1 MKQKLLSVLLT
12 LMVGVSGMY
21 VKADP
26 VASGSC
32 GENLTWEIVPKDEM
46 YNQLVIT
53 GTGAMNDY
61 KSGMDV
67 PWRNYLVLTRS
78 VSLPEGLTEI
88 GNYAFY
94 DMYITTVTIPEGVVR
109 IGAHSFYSSD
119 LESVSLPSSVKTI
132 EKDAFSITELAS
144 LTIPA
149 GVSSIDGN
157 IVYGC
162 SKLTSLSV
170 ADGNSKY
177 DSREGCNAIV
187 ETETNKLLAGCKS
200 TVIIASIDTIGE
212 YACTSLTSWKSIEIP
227 NGVKKIND
235 LAFSGC
241 IAASTLSIP
250 ASVVSIG
257 NKSFTECQ
265 FSSIAVDA
273 NNPVYDSRNDCNAI
287 IETSTNTLIKGCKN
301 TTIPED
307 IKILGNN
314 SFASLLSFTTITI
327 PEGVTRIGNDAFSR
341 CSKLSEIEIPASVT
355 EIGASAFES
364 CTALASVTLNEGL
377 KRLGA
382 NVFSS
387 CTGLTTLTLPASLTK
402 ISSYAFKS
410 CRNLSSLTS
419 LATVPPES
427 DGLAFSG
434 VTSSIP
440 VYVPEASIQAYK
452 EAIDWSIFSN
462 YQALPDGRIDPE
474 LSYEKEQFEIEVG
487 KVDGPS
493 LQNNYGVAPITW
505 TSSDESIA
513 TVDEYGRITGIKVGE
528 TTITAS
534 FAGNEEYKASEAS
547 IKVKVIQGT
556 YFVFC
561 GINVNDANCADI
573 LGNGKASFVP
583 KTNTLTLDNLAIDF
597 KTASYETDEV
607 LTYDPDDEILTII
620 IKGVCSFSNIEGGI
634 ISDGGLTIKG
644 ADASASLTI
653 SCTYTAIGTADQALV
668 VDGCQLTAIGIHEG
682 VPAIV
687 AQGTTFTVTNNGR
700 VLAKNTKEVD
710 DPEGD
715 WGFPAIAAMNPDFDK
730 SIGILTKGVHFFL
743 DLSQPLQWPGSFYT
757 DEENKVYASEVEI
770 GKCAVPVSDTEQT
783 TISFGNDDGA
793 ESAVFSP
800 STKDYYNIEQ
810 DRLEISSTLTDEEVA
825 QALESLTPGSSE
837 WTAKLPGSI
846 AFFIPKAGKGSIEI
860 ECQTFDGFVLKVKME
875 GNAAIE
881 ISQATMG
888 KATVNYE
895 VVAPTYVVIYL
906 HGKSSSAPAR
916 MATNGD
922 EENAGAYIK
931 SITIT
936 PASGAEACSEDM
948 QGTCGE
954 NLKWVITCD
963 NELVIT
969 GTGAM
974 DNFTSSNI
982 PWKNYR
988 STITSVVLQEGIT
1001 SIGDW
1006 AFYQCSKLTEIT
1018 IPEGVTSMGYV
1029 ALSGCQELPSVS
1041 LPSTLET
1048 IGGGMFSQDWALE
1061 SLTIPAA
1068 VTRIGDRLTEGCGAL
1083 AQIVVE
1089 DGNKTFDSREN
1100 CNAVIKTSTNT
1111 LVAGCMNT
1119 VIPNTVEIIGQQ
1131 AFSSIKS
1138 LKAIVLPSSVT
1149 KIEDYAFQYCS
1160 GVPSLNIPTSV
1171 VSISGT
1177 AFFACQFEDISVAPG
1192 NPKFDSRDNCNAIIE
1207 TESNKMIKGCI
1218 NTVFPDEVT
1227 VIGEGAFYNCGNLKS
1242 IIIPAG
1248 ITKFEE
1254 NAFGY
1259 CSKLESFTCLAAVPP
1274 TLGYNALSIGT
1285 SIISTPED
1293 IPVYVPAGSI
1303 EAYQSADTWK
1313 LFTNYKA
1320 LTNMYIVKALA
1331 THGQVTGTG
1340 TYESGTKI
1348 ELSAVPDEGF
1358 VFKQWSNGETSSSI
1372 NLVVEKDT
1380 TVRALFAMEET
1391 QDEEVQTQS
1400 GSTSGSQVLSFKK
1413 VYHANTH
1420 IIYVYLHGKLFG
1432 IFRVNNDGQITN
1444 NGASDA
1450 PARLHARKVEQE
1462 DPEMIQV
1469 EISGLVEGEDY
1480 TFSIDSFDEEE
1491 NIVSAVA
1498 GSFKVEDKGTA
1509 TSTDEL
1515 YNKAVSPRKQLQNGH
1530 LLIEMPDGKRF
1541 DATGVQL

>member
-1 MKQKLLSVLLT
+1 MPT
-12 LMVGVSGMY
+12 
-21 VKADP
+21 
-26 VASGSC
+26 
-32 GENLTWEIVPKDEM
+32 
-46 YNQLVIT
+46 
-53 GTGAMNDY
+53 
-61 KSGMDV
+61 
-67 PWRNYLVLTRS
+67 
-78 VSLPEGLTEI
+78 SLRTI
-88 GNYAFY
+88 GNGVFSSTKALSS
-94 DMYITTVTIPEGVVR
+94 IEIPEGVTS
-109 IGAHSFYSSD
+109 IGEECFEFSNIQSI
-119 LESVSLPSSVKTI
+119 SLPSTLLTI
-132 EKDAFSITELAS
+132 GSSAFTSTKITS
-144 LTIPA
+144 LTIPSSVTSIGIHIVDECGA
-149 GVSSIDGN
+149 LSQLAVASGNTVYDSREDCNAIIKKGDKPTLFLGCKNTIIPNSVKIIGENAFHATRYLTEISIPEGVEEIKSYAFEECTSLASIHIPASVTN
-157 IVYGC
+157 IDKTAFNNC
-162 SKLTSLSV
+162 PFESLSV
-170 ADGNSKY
+170 AADNKY
-177 DSREGCNAIV
+177 
-187 ETETNKLLAGCKS
+187 
-200 TVIIASIDTIGE
+200 
-212 YACTSLTSWKSIEIP
+212 
-227 NGVKKIND
+227 
-235 LAFSGC
+235 F
-241 IAASTLSIP
+241 
-250 ASVVSIG
+250 
-257 NKSFTECQ
+257 
-265 FSSIAVDA
+265 
-273 NNPVYDSRNDCNAI
+273 DSRNDCNAI
-287 IETSTNTLIKGCKN
+287 IKKATISLPDILFKGGSK
-301 TTIPED
+301 TVIPSE
-307 IKILGNN
+307 ITMIGESAFSGCTPLE
-314 SFASLLSFTTITI
+314 SITI
-327 PEGVTRIGNDAFSR
+327 P
-341 CSKLSEIEIPASVT
+341 
-355 EIGASAFES
+355 
-364 CTALASVTLNEGL
+364 
-377 KRLGA
+377 A
-382 NVFSS
+382 NVTSIESFAFNR
-387 CTGLTTLTLPASLTK
+387 CTGLK
-402 ISSYAFKS
+402 EIK
-410 CRNLSSLTS
+410 C
-419 LATVPPES
+419 LATTPPSINPYTFNLVPT
-427 DGLAFSG
+427 D
-434 VTSSIP
+434 IP
-440 VYVPEASIQAYK
+440 VVYVPEGSVDAYK
-452 EAIDWSIFSN
+452 AQYSWAKFTN
-462 YQALPDGRIDPE
+462 YQTIKDERIDPE

-487 KVDGPS
+487 KMDGPS

-534 FAGNEEYKASEAS
+534 FAGNEEYKPSEAS

-556 YFVFC
+556 YFEFC
-561 GINVNDANCADI
+561 GIKVNDANCEDI

-668 VDGCQLTAIGIHEG
+668 VDGCQLTAISTHEG

-715 WGFPAIAAMNPDFDK
+715 WGFPAIAAINPDFDK

-793 ESAVFSP
+793 ESAVFSS
-800 STKDYYNIEQ
+800 STKDYYNMEQ
-810 DRLEISSTLTDEEVA
+810 DRLEISSTLTDEQVA

-837 WTAKLPGSI
+837 WTSKLPGSI

-875 GNAAIE
+875 SNAAIE

-916 MATNGD
+916 LAKNGD

-974 DNFTSSNI
+974 DNFTSSTI

-1111 LVAGCMNT
+1111 LGAGCMNT

-1227 VIGEGAFYNCGNLKS
+1227 VIGAGAFYNCGNLKS

-1515 YNKAVSPRKQLQNGH
+1515 YNNAVSPLKQLQNGH